1 MHPEIEMKFMK
12 KYLLIIL
19 LLPVSVVG
27 QQTKVPA
34 KKSGVVVKKEAADK
48 KEAKPVDGFQ
58 VTGNV
63 SGYPDGTPVS
73 LHNGNT
79 GALEF
84 SGQVNSNTFTL
95 SGKLDNP
102 DIKVLVINNKQP
114 YKVIFLD
121 NSTVKITAHADSL
134 DKAIVNGSSSHN
146 EFEILEKTLAP
157 FASLFQ
163 QGANADQITRN
174 AASASLLEFINKFP
188 VSYVTPL
195 AIFRNYQVNTDIDQ
209 MENLFTKLAPPVK
222 STPIG
227 QFITQQITEAKT
239 MPAIGRPMPEFEH
252 PDSTGKMVSLS
263 SFRGKYVLID
273 FWASWCGPC
282 RRENP
287 ALVATYNKYKD
298 KNYTV
303 LGISLD
309 RARQPWIDAI
319 KTDGL
324 NWTQLSDL
332 KGNANELGVRFK
344 IASIPQNFLLD
355 PNGIVIAKG
364 LRGGALESKLAS
376 LLGE

>member
-1 MHPEIEMKFMK
+1 
-12 KYLLIIL
+12 
-19 LLPVSVVG
+19 
-27 QQTKVPA
+27 
-34 KKSGVVVKKEAADK
+34 
-48 KEAKPVDGFQ
+48 
-58 VTGNV
+58 
-63 SGYPDGTPVS
+63 
-73 LHNGNT
+73 
-79 GALEF
+79 
-84 SGQVNSNTFTL
+84 
-95 SGKLDNP
+95 
-102 DIKVLVINNKQP
+102 
-114 YKVIFLD
+114 
-121 NSTVKITAHADSL
+121 
-134 DKAIVNGSSSHN
+134 
-146 EFEILEKTLAP
+146 
-157 FASLFQ
+157 
-163 QGANADQITRN
+163 
-174 AASASLLEFINKFP
+174 
-188 VSYVTPL
+188 PL

-209 MENLFTKLAPPVK
+209 MENLFDKLAAPVK

-227 QFITQQITEAKT
+227 LFITQQITEAKT

-287 ALVATYNKYKD
+287 SLVATYNKYKD

-332 KGNANELGVRFK
+332 KGNANDLGVRFK